1 MAEEKPKKPPEVN
14 DPAYTKTAGQE
25 LQTTAPQLPV
35 RTAAA
40 ATQPECEGTGV
51 IRGTVFDDSQ
61 RSGIPGVPVTLLDCN
76 THTLITG
83 TQNHITTGPD
93 GAYRF
98 ASVPPGSY
106 RVAFP
111 FNPAG
116 PPTSL
121 GAAPDP
127 RLEKVVVLAA
137 DQERVADFHY
147 SIIGGQLLLQGG
159 AGIGFTNLTLANG
172 ASSTNADTDADGAF
186 AFLVPV
192 GDGYKLTVPLEVDA
206 GVAGIKF
213 DLKDGRFPNGAASNL
228 SCPSIL
234 SGVLYSS
241 GPLIGGI
248 TGQIQQIGQS
258 TETIAAIIPT
268 AMQAPAALPSP
279 GAGLVSYDQLV
290 EASLTR
296 VLGARTNG
304 DASKIISL
312 LNASFTSREQDG
324 QTYYS
329 WQPRGVTSVS
339 SSMGQLVGGQVTL
352 YQQAQD
358 IQSQAARLLDAVEP
372 IILDADDEDID
383 AFKSDIATSLAAIVS
398 ETGRPGGAVTPRV
411 QVLLQTLQGDLDTL
425 QTKLGF
431 KGVVDPALFID
442 MDVTEREQNQQNFS
456 LLQTLLRVG
465 GTLDSL
471 LKATNTAQFSGTQLA
486 RLNWLAEVIPD
497 TVQQIYMAMDSVGFG
512 PADRRVTPIG
522 DSDTT
527 TIEQL
532 LLWIESAA
540 SVDWPSR
547 LVPGSA
553 RITEVQAIQ
562 READSQAKGVA
573 TLLGSLGSI
582 IPIGADRSRPVLQ
595 ELLRELQQVSDL
607 AQAITRPTATAFSRS
622 AFATV
627 SARR

>member
-1 MAEEKPKKPPEVN
+1 MAEEKPKKPPEGN

-25 LQTTAPQLPV
+25 LQTTAAQLPV
-35 RTAAA
+35 RAAPA
-40 ATQPECEGTGV
+40 ATQPECEGAGV

-61 RSGIPGVPVTLLDCN
+61 RSGIPGVLVELRDCN
-76 THTLITG
+76 THQPVTSA
-83 TQNHITTGPD
+83 TTGPD

-98 ASVPPGSY
+98 DSVLPGSY

-111 FNPAG
+111 FTPG
-116 PPTSL
+116 PSTSL
-121 GAAPDP
+121 LTTKPDP
-127 RLEKVVVLAA
+127 RLEKVVIVAT

-147 SIIGGQLLLQGG
+147 SIISGQLLLQGG
-159 AGIGFTNLTLANG
+159 AGIGFIEGLKLADSYG
-172 ASSTNADTDADGAF
+172 TSTTTTTDADGAF

-192 GDGYKLTVPLEVDA
+192 GDGYTLTVPTTVDS
-206 GVAGIKF
+206 GVGGINF
-213 DLKDGRFPNGAASNL
+213 QLRDGRFNNGNASNL

-234 SGVLYSS
+234 SSVLYSS

-258 TETIAAIIPT
+258 AETIAAIIPT

-296 VLGARTNG
+296 VLGARANG
-304 DASKIISL
+304 DASKIIGL

-352 YQQAQD
+352 YQQVQD
-358 IQSQAARLLDAVEP
+358 IQSQVARLLDAVEP

-411 QVLLQTLQGDLDTL
+411 KVLLQTLQGDLDTL

-431 KGVVDPALFID
+431 TGVVDPALFID

-456 LLQTLLRVG
+456 LLQTLLGAG
-465 GTLDSL
+465 GALDSL
-471 LKATNTAQFSGTQLA
+471 LKTTNTAQFSGTQLA

-522 DSDTT
+522 DSDPT

-573 TLLGSLGSI
+573 TLLGSVGSI

-607 AQAITRPTATAFSRS
+607 AQAITRPTVTGFSRS